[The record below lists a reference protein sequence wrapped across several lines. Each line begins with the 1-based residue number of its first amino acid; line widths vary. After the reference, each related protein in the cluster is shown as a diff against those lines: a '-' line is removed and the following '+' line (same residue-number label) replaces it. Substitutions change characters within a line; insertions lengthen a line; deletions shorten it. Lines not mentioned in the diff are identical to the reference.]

1 MELQDL
7 TRVQELAEEIRAL
20 ASQTAERIVE
30 IGNRLIE
37 ARAILKPKGEWM
49 AWLEQEF
56 AWSRQTAYN
65 FIRVAEAV
73 EQEPRLLRFQSPSVL
88 YLVSGAPDE
97 AVEQLLEFEAGYT
110 EARKLIDAHKWAEKT
125 QTMIAALREVD
136 IDKARA
142 EGDARVLSIVRMT
155 ASRILAELDAA
166 LEVEDDARELAVKMY
181 HEDGVWLAHVTNTDP
196 MENMRNAGAS
206 LRERHGEPAN
216 GEVRAKF
223 YDEWEKSRLV
233 VWCPDP
239 HTIVEFPRT
248 GNAQA
253 DAWRAACLEAC
264 MEVLDCED

>member
-1 MELQDL
+1 MELQEHV
-7 TRVQELAEEIRAL
+7 RVQELAEEIRAL

-37 ARAILKPKGEWM
+37 ARAILKPKGEWLS
-49 AWLEQEF
+49 WLESEF

-73 EQEPRLLRFQSPSVL
+73 EREPRLLRFQSPSVL

-97 AVEQLLEFEAGYT
+97 AVEQLLEFQAGYT
-110 EARKLIDAHKWAEKT
+110 EARQLIDAHRWADKT
-125 QTMIAALREVD
+125 KMMIAALREVD
-136 IDKARA
+136 LEKVRA
-142 EGDARVLSIVRMT
+142 EGDRRVESMVRMT
-155 ASRILAELDAA
+155 AGRILAELDAA
-166 LEVEDDARELAVKMY
+166 MEIDNEARKLAVEIY
-181 HEDGVWLAHVTNTDP
+181 HDDGVWLAHVTSTDP

-216 GEVRAKF
+216 GKVRAKF
-223 YDEWEKSRLV
+223 YDDADRARLV
-233 VWCPDP
+233 VWCPKP

-253 DAWRAACLEAC
+253 DAWRVACIEAC
-264 MEVLDCED
+264 MEVLGCED